1 MKFKMKKSYWI
12 ILIIVIVAFLVWVLT
27 RSAFSDTCSA
37 KLSFCMLPGKTQSFF
52 PRMWTNIVCT
62 VKNLGCLIGQL
73 F

>member
-12 ILIIVIVAFLVWVLT
+12 ILIIVIVAFLVWV
-27 RSAFSDTCSA
+27 
-37 KLSFCMLPGKTQSFF
+37 MLPGKTQSFF